1 MKNKTLFAM
10 LLFAC
15 ILFPGAMASAQDNS
29 SSPETDQTEIP
40 ANEKMVILWTSGDRE
55 VALKMVFMYT
65 LNAKK
70 RQWWDGITLVV
81 WGPSAKLLT
90 EDKELQDYMGKILE
104 SGVTVKACKGCSD
117 QYGISNQL
125 EKLGINVLYVGKE
138 LSDYIKEGRNVL
150 TI

>member
-1 MKNKTLFAM
+1 MKNKTLFAI

-15 ILFPGAMASAQDNS
+15 ILFSGAMASAQAND
-29 SSPETDQTEIP
+29 SSPESDQTEIP
-40 ANEKMVILWTSGDRE
+40 GNEKLVIVWTSGDRE

-65 LNAKK
+65 LNAKT
-70 RQWWDGITLVV
+70 REWWDDITLVV
-81 WGPSAKLLT
+81 WGPSAKILT
-90 EDKELQDYMGKILE
+90 EDEELQGYMKRIMD

-117 QYGISNQL
+117 QYGISEDL
-125 EKLGINVLYVGKE
+125 KELGINVLYVGKE